1 MIRLPVDYDNFQP
14 LGPLLAY
21 YHTLVSCDSPYRRQK
36 SSERMPV
43 TVTSFNPLPAHL
55 QAVQEELSNNGG
67 MNTPTNG
74 GTVMTGQE
82 WDYVT
87 GKDAQRR

>member
-1 MIRLPVDYDNFQP
+1 
-14 LGPLLAY
+14 
-21 YHTLVSCDSPYRRQK
+21 
-36 SSERMPV
+36 MPV